1 MYLVIIPEGQ
11 GQSSRDDNDYA
22 EVASINE
29 GMIYNSIVII
39 AIYNSYKIRTDL
51 PSSRTVIYDMP
62 ILSDH
67 RLAMCMMS
75 RYKNY

>member
-39 AIYNSYKIRTDL
+39 AII
-51 PSSRTVIYDMP
+51 I
-62 ILSDH
+62 
-67 RLAMCMMS
+67 
-75 RYKNY
+75 